1 MVVTI
6 AIQNTWMTQ
15 YAIHCK
21 TASEDD
27 ITTVEQGE
35 SLAVHPLLLKSES
48 ETGTE
53 TWEKHSNKSIN
64 LTYKTP
70 IGTTQMSCTLNNDGW
85 YPRCSDCV
93 KHKTSLLPAYG
104 PT

>member
-21 TASEDD
+21 TAREDD

-35 SLAVHPLLLKSES
+35 SLAVHSLLIKSES

-53 TWEKHSNKSIN
+53 T
-64 LTYKTP
+64 
-70 IGTTQMSCTLNNDGW
+70 
-85 YPRCSDCV
+85 
-93 KHKTSLLPAYG
+93 
-104 PT
+104 